1 MQTGFTVGLYTVA
14 RSHQDFSSNL
24 RQQTNSAMKK
34 LIIFIFVFF
43 KELEKETLH
52 FRTNSKLKNW
62 LPFQTAPEITRNR

>member
-52 FRTNSKLKNW
+52 FRTNSKLKKLAAFPNC
-62 LPFQTAPEITRNR
+62 P